1 MSFES
6 TIICLLYYNKRLK
19 IPKGITRSRK
29 FNDRQYNGTQKK
41 KKKND
46 NDSLNTTQYNL
57 LYYSGFN
64 IYGCNYSNTTFAFSF
79 S

>member
-29 FNDRQYNGTQKK
+29 LNDRQYNGTHKK
-41 KKKND
+41 EETKR
-46 NDSLNTTQYNL
+46 Q
-57 LYYSGFN
+57 
-64 IYGCNYSNTTFAFSF
+64 
-79 S
+79 